1 VKQAIHA
8 FLRSEWLS
16 NIKYG
21 DRTLQRYDLLE
32 DLDWATS
39 RYAYGTTGSI
49 LIWHIATIVCD
60 AQWLSKPTAAGGTS
74 RARPVAGGRGSYSIL
89 CLPRSSKRQSCPADD
104 GHEVATTLSSYCAY
118 LLFQAPEL
126 ATDEVF
132 QASLIMDLLHRKIKE
147 YIQGCRTMEDMFKK
161 LSEFKPDCEKS
172 ADEEVILADGIKLS
186 HQIQEKME
194 DEGLLWTVLA
204 EMWVELLLTV
214 TPSDDVT
221 GHVKRLATGGELITH
236 LWALLTHG
244 GVIEKPQ

>member
-1 VKQAIHA
+1 
-8 FLRSEWLS
+8 
-16 NIKYG
+16 
-21 DRTLQRYDLLE
+21 
-32 DLDWATS
+32 
-39 RYAYGTTGSI
+39 
-49 LIWHIATIVCD
+49 
-60 AQWLSKPTAAGGTS
+60 
-74 RARPVAGGRGSYSIL
+74 
-89 CLPRSSKRQSCPADD
+89 
-104 GHEVATTLSSYCAY
+104 VATTLSSYCAY